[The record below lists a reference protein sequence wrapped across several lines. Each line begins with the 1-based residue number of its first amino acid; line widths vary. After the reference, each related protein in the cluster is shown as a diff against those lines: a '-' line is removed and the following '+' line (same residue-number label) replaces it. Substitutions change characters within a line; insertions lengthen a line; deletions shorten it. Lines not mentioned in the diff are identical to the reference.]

1 MSDEEPSKKAKVLD
15 FRSRRPV
22 EEVQA
27 EREAEAKKN
36 ADLVT
41 QYEEIV
47 SSELQQALIQTAED
61 LLKLAKSGQ
70 LDGIIVA
77 GRHQKTGFFY
87 TDIAF
92 GPEGCS
98 PQAAKSWVGTL
109 EELKTEML
117 DVAMMAPCLL
127 PDGEISF
134 PPMIHMEEDDE

>member
-1 MSDEEPSKKAKVLD
+1 MSDEEPTKAKVLD

-22 EEVQA
+22 AEVQA
-27 EREAEAKKN
+27 EKEAEAKKN
-36 ADLVT
+36 AELVA
-41 QYEEIV
+41 QYEEVV

-61 LLKLAKSGQ
+61 LLRLAKSGK

-77 GRHQKTGFFY
+77 ARDQKTGFFF

-98 PQAAKSWVGTL
+98 PHAAKSWVGTL
-109 EELKTEML
+109 DELKTEML

-127 PDGEISF
+127 PDGEIAF
-134 PPMIHMEEDDE
+134 PAFHHLEDDDE